1 MEKKAVYRKQDIGQL
16 QPTFGHGFI
25 VKQEKVG
32 TKQHIKRDYQQLRLV
47 SIHCFVTQSIP
58 HCFEPTPLIFA
69 IQQGNTLTSLQAG
82 SQYYHL
88 AP

>member
-32 TKQHIKRDYQQLRLV
+32 TKQHIKRDYQQHKSISLV
-47 SIHCFVTQSIP
+47 HSD
-58 HCFEPTPLIFA
+58 L
-69 IQQGNTLTSLQAG
+69 
-82 SQYYHL
+82 L
-88 AP
+88 ASTALLPNLFHIVLNQHP